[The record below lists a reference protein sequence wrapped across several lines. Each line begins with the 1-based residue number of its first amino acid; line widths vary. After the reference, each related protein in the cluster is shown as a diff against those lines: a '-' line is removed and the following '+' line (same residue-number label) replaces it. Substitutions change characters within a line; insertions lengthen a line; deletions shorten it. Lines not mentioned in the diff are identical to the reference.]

1 MYKKQ
6 ECVYIAYK
14 VKNSNYKHAD
24 IAETTWMTLL
34 YIFSFL
40 VNLAS
45 YVTDIEFFSLKKCLS
60 IEIAWDTKFSW
71 LLINKVQIEWKYN
84 IQFKMFFS
92 NQETES

>member
-45 YVTDIEFFSLKKCLS
+45 YVTDIEFF
-60 IEIAWDTKFSW
+60 FH
-71 LLINKVQIEWKYN
+71 
-84 IQFKMFFS
+84 
-92 NQETES
+92 